1 MALVG
6 EVDNIS
12 ATNTPEGIQ
21 TLVHVA
27 IMATLHPKKAT
38 LTPGVSDSPVLKGRA
53 FRPHPAVIKAVIEDR
68 HDVFAD
74 TSNQL
79 VLDLAHPAM
88 YPDIEL
94 ALSPEKILGRH
105 CAVLGTSGAGKSWS
119 VARIV
124 EQCARHRSKL
134 ILLDPTGEYETLEGS
149 IFHVHLGSATR
160 ETSRSREAS
169 LPYTELTEADLV
181 AIFRPSAGN
190 QLVKLRSAIKT
201 LKLIRLEP
209 RLGTEGVMIKAHK
222 SKISFDAAAQVSKA
236 DIDTPFNV
244 FDIDKLALQL
254 EYECVDPTRSQTE
267 IDYWG
272 GTNAYDHAQ
281 CVPLMNRIND
291 ILAAEELRCI
301 FSPSNE
307 PSVFDVM
314 TKFFDDPNI
323 SVLRISFEFLPS
335 LFRTREIVANA
346 FGRFLLQRGR
356 LGEFRKRPM
365 VVLLDE
371 AHQALNSKLSDLS
384 VDFPLEAF
392 NIIAKEGRKYALTLC
407 LATQRP
413 RDIPDDVMSQVGT
426 FIAHRLVNDQDRAT
440 IERAS
445 GACNQNL
452 LGHLPS
458 LGPGDAFV
466 LGIDFSTPLRVRMI
480 APISPPHSRG
490 PDYQRQ
496 WRR

>member
-1 MALVG
+1 
-6 EVDNIS
+6 
-12 ATNTPEGIQ
+12 
-21 TLVHVA
+21 
-27 IMATLHPKKAT
+27 
-38 LTPGVSDSPVLKGRA
+38 
-53 FRPHPAVIKAVIEDR
+53 
-68 HDVFAD
+68 
-74 TSNQL
+74 
-79 VLDLAHPAM
+79 
-88 YPDIEL
+88 
-94 ALSPEKILGRH
+94 
-105 CAVLGTSGAGKSWS
+105 
-119 VARIV
+119 
-124 EQCARHRSKL
+124 
-134 ILLDPTGEYETLEGS
+134 
-149 IFHVHLGSATR
+149 
-160 ETSRSREAS
+160 
-169 LPYTELTEADLV
+169 
-181 AIFRPSAGN
+181 
-190 QLVKLRSAIKT
+190 
-201 LKLIRLEP
+201 
-209 RLGTEGVMIKAHK
+209 MIKAHK